1 MLLQSPEARLV
12 TLLRQC
18 YRSPRCL
25 TTTRALAT
33 SSPRRLRA
41 GRLSYKAGSERSY
54 TTGHTPDNVAV
65 LGGGIT
71 GLIAAAMVARRN
83 PNAKVTLYE
92 GSSRLGG
99 WVHSEV
105 VQSSDGPVVFE
116 DGPRSLRPG
125 TSRGHYAMGLA
136 ENLGLGGKMVF
147 TSQES
152 AAGLNRFIYYPDRLQ
167 RMPSPKDMKLQ
178 IAYTMLTNPMFEGMF
193 ASMWGEDQVPKR
205 PDSLVDESIA
215 EFVKRRSGG
224 NKKPVENIISAV
236 LHGIY
241 AGDVNQLSARSLM
254 SELWAWEGEYGSLT
268 QGMVRSRRARG
279 GGPPQPYADGAVS
292 QELGERANNASI
304 YTFQNGGMQA
314 FPDALEGVIREQ
326 KNAVIKTGTRVSGI
340 KRSEDGKSIQIKTS
354 NNQPAQS
361 YSHVL
366 STLPAHQLASLVD
379 IPALALVPYVTV
391 MTVSLYYTNPDLV
404 PTPGFGYLIPQSV
417 PFSQNPEFALGVV
430 FDSHATPDIDAG
442 TGTKL
447 TVMLGGHYWDGRSD
461 KELPT
466 PEEGQKMAERVLERH
481 LGIKEKPDVGMTLEK
496 GYTGLELALD
506 GKEELKAKLPHGLVA

>member
-1 MLLQSPEARLV
+1 
-12 TLLRQC
+12 
-18 YRSPRCL
+18 
-25 TTTRALAT
+25 
-33 SSPRRLRA
+33 
-41 GRLSYKAGSERSY
+41 
-54 TTGHTPDNVAV
+54 
-65 LGGGIT
+65 
-71 GLIAAAMVARRN
+71 
-83 PNAKVTLYE
+83 
-92 GSSRLGG
+92 
-99 WVHSEV
+99 
-105 VQSSDGPVVFE
+105 
-116 DGPRSLRPG
+116 
-125 TSRGHYAMGLA
+125 
-136 ENLGLGGKMVF
+136 
-147 TSQES
+147 
-152 AAGLNRFIYYPDRLQ
+152 
-167 RMPSPKDMKLQ
+167 MPSPKDMKLQ

-279 GGPPQPYADGAVS
+279 GGPPQPPQPYADGAVS

-314 FPDALEGVIREQ
+314 FPDALERVIREQ
-326 KNAVIKTGTRVSGI
+326 KNAVIKTETRVSGI
-340 KRSEDGKSIQIKTS
+340 ARSEDGKSIQIKTS
-354 NNQPAQS
+354 NKQPAQS

-366 STLPAHQLASLVD
+366 STLPAHQLAPLVD
-379 IPALALVPYVTV
+379 IPALALIPYVTV
-391 MTVSLYYTNPDLV
+391 MTVSLYFTNPDLV

-447 TVMLGGHYWDGRSD
+447 TVMLGGHYWDGRSE

-481 LGIKEKPDVGMTLEK
+481 LGIKEKPDVVRARLHKKCIPQYTVGHHQRLQSVDAAIKRQFGRRLSVGGAWVDGVGVNDCIRSGVFQGMTLEK

-506 GKEELKAKLPHGLVA
+506 GKEELKAKLPYGLVA